1 MEIPDQFLIPIAIGM
16 ATILFS
22 TIALVIGLFWKFHN
36 IHLDLERKIGE
47 LKGDVTSI
55 NHELFLLSPIKEF
68 IQKFGTEG
76 AERAFKGG
84 KK

>member
-1 MEIPDQFLIPIAIGM
+1 MEIPDQYVIPMVIGLVTFLI
-16 ATILFS
+16 ATFGL
-22 TIALVIGLFWKFHN
+22 LIGLFWKFHT

-47 LKGDVTSI
+47 LRGDITIV

-76 AERAFKGG
+76 AERVFKGG

>member
-1 MEIPDQFLIPIAIGM
+1 MEIPDQYLIPIAIGI
-16 ATILFS
+16 ATILIG
-22 TIALVIGLFWKFHN
+22 TIGLIITLFWKFHN
-36 IHLDLERKIGE
+36 IHLELERKISE
-47 LKGDVTSI
+47 LKGDVTTI

>member
-1 MEIPDQFLIPIAIGM
+1 MEIPDQYLIPIAIGI
-16 ATILFS
+16 ATVLIS
-22 TIALVIGLFWKFHN
+22 TIALLIGLFWKFHN
-36 IHLDLERKIGE
+36 VHLELERKISE
-47 LKGDVTSI
+47 LKGDIAAI

-76 AERAFKGG
+76 AERVFKGG